1 MVVGDQK
8 WWKYYVFM
16 YVTIKMR
23 PVESMPGMRDV
34 VTEENDE
41 LGEFQNDQLQ
51 ELL

>member
-1 MVVGDQK
+1 MVVGDKK
-8 WWKYYVFM
+8 WWKYFVFM

-23 PVESMPGMRDV
+23 LVETMLGMRDV
-34 VTEENDE
+34 ILEENDE

>member
-1 MVVGDQK
+1 
-8 WWKYYVFM
+8 M

-23 PVESMPGMRDV
+23 LVETMLGMRDV
-34 VTEENDE
+34 ILEENDE